1 MEADPERSEDLIV
14 PVMDVLV
21 VWLWLLFA
29 SDSCPVLVLDTDT
42 KVVVEVAPPPVAP
55 VL

>member
-14 PVMDVLV
+14 PVMDVV

-29 SDSCPVLVLDTDT
+29 SDSCPVLVLDTGT
-42 KVVVEVAPPPVAP
+42 KVVEVAPPPVAP